1 MPIFQKRS
9 LVAGVLPTTAS
20 LLAGELGINVPD
32 GRVFLRKSGSG
43 SDTIQSAITTGAQNS
58 GSVVL
63 SGSLTLQS
71 SSGSVLSVAS
81 DTLEFNGDRMELTGS
96 FGVSGSMNLTGS
108 LSVAS
113 DTLEFNGDLM
123 EFTGSFV
130 NSGSLRVVG
139 TSAFTGSVAVSGS
152 MVVSGSLTVA
162 GNIFG
167 SVATASLAF
176 TASSADSFA
185 VRGSLT
191 SSLLFVTGSSRHGS
205 LSTDS
210 HNFTGS
216 LSVINPATTSGENA
230 VFTRN
235 IATANTYSHIKI
247 GSPAYSAYFGILLQS
262 FDVAYMSA
270 VDNPTTGNG
279 IYVRTNGNTGF
290 GWISP
295 TVRLDV
301 SGSSRFGV
309 SQTDT
314 HAVTGSF
321 SVSGSVNVLNNEF
334 TVQPTGV
341 KLGNITTDAHTV
353 TGSFSVSGSI
363 NIDGGT
369 Y

>member
-1 MPIFQKRS
+1 LF
-9 LVAGVLPTTAS
+9 GTAS
-20 LLAGELGINVPD
+20 RAVSSSFATTSSYSTNGFP
-32 GRVFLRKSGSG
+32 FSGS
-43 SDTIQSAITTGAQNS
+43 
-58 GSVVL
+58 
-63 SGSLTLQS
+63 
-71 SSGSVLSVAS
+71 
-81 DTLEFNGDRMELTGS
+81 
-96 FGVSGSMNLTGS
+96 
-108 LSVAS
+108 
-113 DTLEFNGDLM
+113 
-123 EFTGSFV
+123 
-130 NSGSLRVVG
+130 
-139 TSAFTGSVAVSGS
+139 AV
-152 MVVSGSLTVA
+152 
-162 GNIFG
+162 I
-167 SVATASLAF
+167 
-176 TASSADSFA
+176 
-185 VRGSLT
+185 
-191 SSLLFVTGSSRHGS
+191 
-205 LSTDS
+205 
-210 HNFTGS
+210 TGS

-314 HAVTGSF
+314 HTVTGSF

-341 KLGNITTDAHTV
+341 KLGNLITDAHTI

>member
-20 LLAGELGINVPD
+20 LLVGEIGINVPD

-63 SGSLTLQS
+63 SGSLSLQA
-71 SSGSVLSVAS
+71 SSGSSGNVLSVAS

-96 FGVSGSMNLTGS
+96 FGVSGSMNVTGS
-108 LSVAS
+108 LSIAS
-113 DTLEFNGDLM
+113 DTLEFNGDQM

-130 NSGSLRVVG
+130 NSGSLRSIG
-139 TSAFTGSVAVSGS
+139 TSTFTGSMQLTGS

-176 TASSADSFA
+176 TASSADSFL
-185 VRGSLT
+185 VRNSIT

-205 LSTDS
+205 LLTDS
-210 HNFTGS
+210 HIFTGS
-216 LSVINPATTSGENA
+216 LSVT
-230 VFTRN
+230 
-235 IATANTYSHIKI
+235 
-247 GSPAYSAYFGILLQS
+247 
-262 FDVAYMSA
+262 
-270 VDNPTTGNG
+270 
-279 IYVRTNGNTGF
+279 
-290 GWISP
+290 
-295 TVRLDV
+295 
-301 SGSSRFGV
+301 
-309 SQTDT
+309 
-314 HAVTGSF
+314 
-321 SVSGSVNVLNNEF
+321 
-334 TVQPTGV
+334 
-341 KLGNITTDAHTV
+341 
-353 TGSFSVSGSI
+353 GSI

>member
-1 MPIFQKRS
+1 MSILQKRS

-63 SGSLTLQS
+63 SGSLSLQAAS
-71 SSGSVLSVAS
+71 GSSGNVLSVAG
-81 DTLEFNGDRMELTGS
+81 DTMEFSGDRMELTGS

-130 NSGSLRVVG
+130 NSGSLRVIG
-139 TSAFTGSVAVSGS
+139 TSAFTGSVQLSGS

-167 SVATASLAF
+167 SVATSSLAL
-176 TASSADSFA
+176 TASSADSFL
-185 VRGSLT
+185 VRSSLT
-191 SSLLFVTGSSRHGS
+191 SSLLFVTGSSRLGNII
-205 LSTDS
+205 TDT
-210 HNFTGS
+210 HNVTGS
-216 LSVINPATTSGENA
+216 LN
-230 VFTRN
+230 
-235 IATANTYSHIKI
+235 
-247 GSPAYSAYFGILLQS
+247 
-262 FDVAYMSA
+262 
-270 VDNPTTGNG
+270 
-279 IYVRTNGNTGF
+279 
-290 GWISP
+290 
-295 TVRLDV
+295 
-301 SGSSRFGV
+301 
-309 SQTDT
+309 
-314 HAVTGSF
+314 
-321 SVSGSVNVLNNEF
+321 VSGSVNVFNNEF
-334 TVQPTGV
+334 IVQPTGV
-341 KLGNITTDAHTV
+341 KLGNIITDAHTI

>member
-63 SGSLTLQS
+63 SGSLTLFS
-71 SSGSVLSVAS
+71 TSGSALSVAS
-81 DTLEFNGDRMELTGS
+81 DTLEFNGDQ
-96 FGVSGSMNLTGS
+96 
-108 LSVAS
+108 
-113 DTLEFNGDLM
+113 M

-130 NSGSLRVVG
+130 TSGSLRVVG

-176 TASSADSFA
+176 TASSADSFL
-185 VRGSLT
+185 VRSSLT

-216 LSVINPATTSGENA
+216 MA
-230 VFTRN
+230 
-235 IATANTYSHIKI
+235 
-247 GSPAYSAYFGILLQS
+247 
-262 FDVAYMSA
+262 
-270 VDNPTTGNG
+270 
-279 IYVRTNGNTGF
+279 
-290 GWISP
+290 
-295 TVRLDV
+295 
-301 SGSSRFGV
+301 
-309 SQTDT
+309 
-314 HAVTGSF
+314 
-321 SVSGSVNVLNNEF
+321 VSGSVNVLNNEF
-334 TVQPTGV
+334 VVQPTGV
-341 KLGNITTDAHTV
+341 NLGNLITDAHTI